1 MIMMILMTHDGVQ
14 VATVSGWGT
23 LSSGGSQPSSL
34 QEVEVTVTTNAQ
46 CSLAY
51 GTYIGG

>member
-1 MIMMILMTHDGVQ
+1 MIMIMTMTHVQ

-34 QEVEVTVTTNAQ
+34 QEVEVTVSTNAQ